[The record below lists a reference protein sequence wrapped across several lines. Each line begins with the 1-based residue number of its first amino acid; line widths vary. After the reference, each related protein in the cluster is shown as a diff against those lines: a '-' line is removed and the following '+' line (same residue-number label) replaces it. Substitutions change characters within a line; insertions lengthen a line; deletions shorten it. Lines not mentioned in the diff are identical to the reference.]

1 MAKSRIYMLCKV
13 DVLLPDTP
21 KAKSHVETYTYVVQE
36 EYYGHFV
43 GFIDKSYDFYGIV
56 VCGQL
61 ISHSPK
67 YINKEFT
74 KL

>member
-1 MAKSRIYMLCKV
+1 MLCKV
-13 DVLLPDTP
+13 DVLLPDTR
-21 KAKSHVETYTYVVQE
+21 KAKSHVETYVYVVQE

-43 GFIDKSYDFYGIV
+43 RYLDSLNDFYSIV
-56 VCGQL
+56 DCGHL

-67 YINKEFT
+67 YVHKEFT

>member
-1 MAKSRIYMLCKV
+1 MAKDRLYMLCKV

-21 KAKSHVETYTYVVQE
+21 KAKSHVETYVYVVQE

-43 GFIDKSYDFYGIV
+43 GYLDSSYDFYSIV
-56 VCGQL
+56 DCGQL

-67 YINKEFT
+67 YVHKEFS

>member
-1 MAKSRIYMLCKV
+1 MLCKV
-13 DVLLPDTP
+13 DVLLPNTS

-43 GFIDKSYDFYGIV
+43 GFIDKSYDFYSIV
-56 VCGQL
+56 DCGQL